1 MRKITTFL
9 ALLLTC
15 IIGATAADFVPQAG
29 TKYLIKC
36 KGDSKYVLWNN
47 SCVLSGTDSKVILSN
62 WAQFD
67 SRSLFS
73 IEGDATNG
81 YTIRSVKDNTQY
93 VYAINTNDANSN
105 VGVKAVS
112 ETPGDECVWKIVAQ
126 GDGWNIIPKNG
137 EYSWNNRGSYNG
149 NAHVGMWNSNASAND
164 IWYIKPVDD
173 VVDEVV
179 AGLSNITTGT
189 DLGLFS
195 TSYANAVNT
204 NATAYKTSQSEEA
217 LANLG
222 ALAVNKISY
231 INLPTGYY
239 RIKSCANDGNGS
251 NFSVFDGTYLFTD
264 IVNYPNAARTL
275 ANVPLD
281 EAKAKNNYVWKIT
294 RGELPSATVGI
305 VNGQGKG
312 VNNGTN
318 YNTINL
324 GLSDYYTTG
333 AIYFTQGLHITNQGI
348 HTVGGTN
355 QNANAEATRS
365 NPFTMTGWAHSDS
378 KGSAYIFE
386 PVSMDGV
393 TAYTVNV
400 TGAEGYVTL
409 NSTNEVAKNGGFFL
423 LSSAPQVADF
433 TAATVANYD
442 AAVSIEGNTINVNYT
457 YKLEYIKPLAE
468 AALAKT
474 GVGYPTATAAARTA
488 LQNAVNEG
496 TDATAIVNALN
507 AFKTSTTEIQMPED
521 GKAYRIK
528 VPYIGGTAN
537 YLYCNG
543 EKVGNKADDQITDKN
558 DQVFVCH
565 IVNGKYMFA
574 TNYGTYLSWADSGD
588 NGNHSYSTSAQ
599 TSTYIVQNDWTIEPA
614 TLDKGTNGS
623 VSLTDRANVF
633 GLVQMKAL
641 EKTGTNNYYLNSRM
655 NDAFISQYP
664 TDKFYDA
671 NNGVNRSCYY
681 QFEEVTYPNTIT
693 FHDATGING
702 VSHIATFSAPFATII
717 PAGVKAYYV
726 SAKGTEAT
734 MTAID
739 AEAIPANQGVILT
752 SESGAAAT
760 MVPAASETAAT
771 ITGNQL
777 GHSAGAAK
785 TLTAGEGYIL
795 GNGSEGTA
803 FYPCKAGS
811 LPINKAYLLGNGENA
826 IVMNFGNAVTGINT
840 IAAPASAK
848 APIFDLSGRRV
859 VKATKGLYIQNG
871 KKVIVK

>member
-15 IIGATAADFVPQAG
+15 IIGATAADFVPKAG
-29 TKYLIKC
+29 AKYLIKC

-47 SCVLSGTDSKVILSN
+47 SCVLSETDNTVILSN
-62 WAQFD
+62 WAQYD
-67 SRSLFS
+67 YRSFFS

-105 VGVKAVS
+105 VGVKAVTG
-112 ETPGDECVWKIVAQ
+112 TPGDECVWKIVAQ

-137 EYSWNNRGSYNG
+137 EYSWNNRGGYNG
-149 NAHVGMWNSNASAND
+149 NAHVGMWSSNSNAND
-164 IWYIKPVDD
+164 IWYIQTV
-173 VVDEVV
+173 E
-179 AGLSNITTGT
+179 
-189 DLGLFS
+189 DL
-195 TSYANAVNT
+195 ANAMSVGT
-204 NATAYKTSQSEEA
+204 SIGSINADCKTTVLAKAKAFNEGEGTEA
-217 LANLG
+217 QFNEFVAANS
-222 ALAVNKISY
+222 AAASY

-239 RIKSCANDGNGS
+239 RIKSCENDGDGS
-251 NFSVFDGTYLFTD
+251 NYSVFDGTYLFTD
-264 IVNYPNAARTL
+264 IVNYPNVTKTL
-275 ANVPLD
+275 ANVPLE

-312 VNNGTN
+312 VNNGKN

-333 AIYFTQGLHITNQGI
+333 AIYFTQGLHITNQRSN
-348 HTVGGTN
+348 TVGN
-355 QNANAEATRS
+355 KQNASAEATRS

-409 NSTNEVAKNGGFFL
+409 NSTNELAMNGGFFL

-457 YKLEYIKPLAE
+457 YNLQAVKHLASE
-468 AALAKT
+468 ALAKT

-528 VPYIGGTAN
+528 VPYINGTAN

-543 EKVGNKADDQITDKN
+543 EKIGNKAN
-558 DQVFVCH
+558 DETTNANDFVFVCH

-614 TLDKGTNGS
+614 TLDKGQGS
-623 VSLTDRANVF
+623 VSLTDRADVF

-641 EKTGTNNYYLNSRM
+641 EKTGKTTYYLNSRI

-664 TDKFYDA
+664 TDKFYDTGW
-671 NNGVNRSCYY
+671 NNQARSCYY
-681 QFEEVTYPNTIT
+681 QFEEVEYPNTIN
-693 FHDATGING
+693 FNAAQNING

-717 PAGVKAYYV
+717 PEGVKAYYV

-739 AEAIPANQGVILT
+739 AQAIPANQGVILT

-760 MVPAASETAAT
+760 MVPAAGETAAT

-785 TLTAGEGYIL
+785 SLTAGEGYIL

>member
-1 MRKITTFL
+1 MKKITTFL

-15 IIGATAADFVPQAG
+15 IIGATAADFVPKAG
-29 TKYLIKC
+29 AKYLIKC
-36 KGDSKYVLWNN
+36 KGDKKYVLWNS
-47 SCVLSGTDSKVILSN
+47 SCVKSATDNTVILSN
-62 WAQFD
+62 WAQYD
-67 SRSLFS
+67 YRSLFS
-73 IEGDATNG
+73 IEGNATTG

-93 VYAINTNDANSN
+93 VYAINTNNADSN
-105 VGVKAVS
+105 VGVKAVTG
-112 ETPGDECVWKIVAQ
+112 TPGDECVWKIVAQ

-137 EYSWNNRGSYNG
+137 EYSWNNRGLYNG
-149 NAHVGMWNSNASAND
+149 NAHVGMWSSNSNDND
-164 IWYIKPVDD
+164 IWYIQTV
-173 VVDEVV
+173 E
-179 AGLSNITTGT
+179 
-189 DLGLFS
+189 DL
-195 TSYANAVNT
+195 ANAMSVGT
-204 NATAYKTSQSEEA
+204 SIGSINADCKTTVLAKAKAFNEGEGTEA
-217 LANLG
+217 QFNEFVAANS
-222 ALAVNKISY
+222 AAASY

-251 NFSVFDGTYLFTD
+251 NQSVFDGTYLFTD
-264 IVNYPNAARTL
+264 IVNYPNVTKTL

-281 EAKAKNNYVWKIT
+281 DAKAKNNYVWKIT

-312 VNNGTN
+312 VNNGKN

-333 AIYFTQGLHITNQGI
+333 AIYFTQGLHITNQDI

-355 QNANAEATRS
+355 KNANAEATRS
-365 NPFTMTGWAHSDS
+365 NPFTMTRWASSDS

-474 GVGYPTATAAARTA
+474 GVGYPTANAATRTA
-488 LQNAVNEG
+488 LQNAVKADNAAAI
-496 TDATAIVNALN
+496 ATALN
-507 AFKTSTTEIQMPED
+507 AFKTSTDEIQLPED

-528 VPYIGGTAN
+528 VPYINGTAN
-537 YLYCNG
+537 YLYSDGNN
-543 EKVGNKADDQITDKN
+543 ETSNRVGNKADDQITDKN
-558 DQVFVCH
+558 DKVFVCH

-574 TNYGTYLSWADSGD
+574 TNHGTYLSWADSGD
-588 NGNHSYSTSAQ
+588 GKKSYKTSAQ
-599 TSTYIVQNDWTIEPA
+599 TTTYVAQNDWTIEPA
-614 TLDKGTNGS
+614 TLEKGAGI
-623 VSLTDRANVF
+623 VSLTNRADVF
-633 GLVQMKAL
+633 GYVQMKGL
-641 EKTGTNNYYLNSRM
+641 GKDGTTTYYLNSRI
-655 NDAFISQYP
+655 NDAFVAANSA
-664 TDKFYDA
+664 DKFYDA

-681 QFEEVTYPNTIT
+681 QFEEVEYPNTIT

-771 ITGNQL
+771 ITSNQL
-777 GHSAGAAK
+777 GHSAGAARA
-785 TLTAGEGYIL
+785 LTAGEGFIL
-795 GNGSEGTA
+795 GNGTEGTA
-803 FYPCKAGS
+803 FYPCQAGS
-811 LPINKAYLLGNGENA
+811 LPINKAYLLGNGESA

-871 KKVIVK
+871 KKFIVK

>member
-1 MRKITTFL
+1 MKKITTFL

-36 KGDSKYVLWNN
+36 KGDNKYVLWNS
-47 SCVLSGTDSKVILSN
+47 SCVKSGQDNTVILSN
-62 WAQFD
+62 RAQFD

-73 IEGDATNG
+73 IEGNATTG

-105 VGVKAVS
+105 VGVKAVTG
-112 ETPGDECVWKIVAQ
+112 TPGDECVWKIVAQ

-149 NAHVGMWNSNASAND
+149 NAHVGMWNSNSNAND

-189 DLGLFS
+189 GLGLFS

-204 NATAYKTSQSEEA
+204 NATAYKTSQSEET

-251 NFSVFDGTYLFTD
+251 NSSVFDGTYLFTD
-264 IVNYPNAARTL
+264 IVKYPNVTKTL
-275 ANVPLD
+275 ANVPLE

-312 VNNGTN
+312 VNNGIN
-318 YNTINL
+318 YNTITL

-333 AIYFTQGLHITNQGI
+333 AIYFTEGLHITNQGLY
-348 HTVGGTN
+348 TVGNN
-355 QNANAEATRS
+355 QNASAEATRS

-409 NSTNEVAKNGGFFL
+409 NSTNEVAMNGGFFL
-423 LSSAPQVADF
+423 LSSAPQNSDF

-442 AAVSIEGNTINVNYT
+442 VAVSIEGNTINVNYT
-457 YKLEYIKPLAE
+457 YNLEYIKPLAE

-474 GVGYPTATAAARTA
+474 GVGYPTANAATRTA
-488 LQNAVNEG
+488 LQNAVKADNAAAI
-496 TDATAIVNALN
+496 ATALN
-507 AFKTSTTEIQMPED
+507 AYKNDKTSIKMPED
-521 GKAYRIK
+521 GKAYVITNIHKTGGKRYMKYQADGTSMIARDDAAELPIEATYICHK
-528 VPYIGGTAN
+528 V
-537 YLYCNG
+537 G
-543 EKVGNKADDQITDKN
+543 EKY
-558 DQVFVCH
+558 VFA
-565 IVNGKYMFA
+565 N
-574 TNYGTYLSWADSGD
+574 NSGTYLTWRGNAAGDCTNNNLGYTASYDADYNTFTVAANPDVFGCLSFGAKR
-588 NGNHSYSTSAQ
+588 GNKESTSQ
-599 TSTYIVQNDWTIEPA
+599 SYYIV
-614 TLDKGTNGS
+614 
-623 VSLTDRANVF
+623 
-633 GLVQMKAL
+633 
-641 EKTGTNNYYLNSRM
+641 TGTGSFDKAGFDNFY
-655 NDAFISQYP
+655 NDKYSSAF
-664 TDKFYDA
+664 T
-671 NNGVNRSCYY
+671 
-681 QFEEVTYPNTIT
+681 FEEVAYPNTIN
-693 FHDATGING
+693 FNAAQNING

-717 PAGVKAYYV
+717 PEGVKAYYV
-726 SAKGTEAT
+726 SAKGAEAT

-760 MVPAASETAAT
+760 MVPAAGETAAT

-785 TLTAGEGYIL
+785 TMTAGEGYIL

-871 KKVIVK
+871 KKFIVK